1 VLAEFGGTKIPL
13 DLRRY
18 LEGPIIVHSVGG
30 WEKDIPKWMFP
41 QIIAE
46 RVEIVTGESPY
57 PIIGPTEIA
66 AVMYAATMAHPLDRD
81 AAELYLWAG
90 ARAAT
95 RHFGK
100 PLEEYERM
108 LGPDGNVRQPSDKDV
123 IQRGGRLWE
132 LYHGLA
138 TEIRRKVVAHQ
149 QGRER
154 QRREAKPAAG
164 EPAIEAAP
172 AVIGEQLSF
181 FDKLKA
187 RLAT

>member
-1 VLAEFGGTKIPL
+1 
-13 DLRRY
+13 
-18 LEGPIIVHSVGG
+18 
-30 WEKDIPKWMFP
+30 M
-41 QIIAE
+41 
-46 RVEIVTGESPY
+46 
-57 PIIGPTEIA
+57 A
-66 AVMYAATMAHPLDRD
+66 AMAHALDRD
-81 AAELYLWAG
+81 AVELYCWAG
-90 ARAAT
+90 ARAAA

-132 LYHGLA
+132 LYRGLA
-138 TEIRRKVVAHQ
+138 EEIRRKVVAHQ

-154 QRREAKPAAG
+154 QRREAKPATG

-181 FDKLKA
+181 FDRLKA